1 VGWRFEHE
9 AARRVAI
16 LQVLEKPTVKFVNW
30 AHVLSLQPG
39 SIGGNVVHRGELIA
53 HKGVAHDRN
62 ALLRKVGGDWMNFP
76 KFRSQ
81 KMKAAESSLR
91 SLDPTLLPERW
102 RWRRKHYSPGRW
114 DRECLVVLREKAMQ
128 QRRPRAWESNDE
140 DWGGDLFFTNPRPGV
155 AVALNL

>member
-62 ALLRKVGGDWMNFP
+62 ALLRKVSGDWMDFP
-76 KFRSQ
+76 EFRSQ
-81 KMKAAESSLR
+81 KMKAPSLR
-91 SLDPTLLPERW
+91 SARW
-102 RWRRKHYSPGRW
+102 T
-114 DRECLVVLREKAMQ
+114 
-128 QRRPRAWESNDE
+128 RPFCPNDG
-140 DWGGDLFFTNPRPGV
+140 GGDGNITSQVVGAENV
-155 AVALNL
+155 SWY